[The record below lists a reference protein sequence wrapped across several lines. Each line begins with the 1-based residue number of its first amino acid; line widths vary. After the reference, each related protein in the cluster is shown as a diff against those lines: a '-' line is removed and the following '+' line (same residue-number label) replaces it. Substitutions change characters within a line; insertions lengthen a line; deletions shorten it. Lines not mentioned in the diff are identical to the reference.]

1 MNTHEPE
8 QKLKL
13 SSANIISLIA
23 VLMTIA
29 TGYINI
35 TSRLSEQTQRINA
48 LEKANDES
56 KNGFSKFDFKL
67 DKINESLNQLKV
79 DMAGQRVLEAE
90 KNKDK

>member
-1 MNTHEPE
+1 MSITQEQE

-23 VLMTIA
+23 VLMTLA
-29 TGYINI
+29 TGYINL
-35 TSRLSEQTQRINA
+35 TSRLSEQTQRIIA

-56 KNGFSKFDFKL
+56 KTGFGKFDFKL

-90 KNKDK
+90 KNIK

>member
-1 MNTHEPE
+1 MSITQEQE

-23 VLMTIA
+23 VLMTLA
-29 TGYINI
+29 TGYINL
-35 TSRLSEQTQRINA
+35 TSRLSEQAQRISA

-56 KNGFSKFDFKL
+56 KNGFNKFDFKL

-90 KNKDK
+90 KNIK